1 MDPSQKTAD
10 LAAEARHAANRVALY
25 QQRVY
30 AGRADG
36 RRLAELQRA
45 AAGAAERAARH
56 ADASPEQQKPGSTGR

>member
-1 MDPSQKTAD
+1 MAPGQKAVELD
-10 LAAEARHAANRVALY
+10 AEARHAAERLALY

-45 AAGAAERAARH
+45 AAGAAERADRH
-56 ADASPEQQKPGSTGR
+56 RDTEIDGDVPQR

>member
-1 MDPSQKTAD
+1 MVPSQKAAELD
-10 LAAEARHAANRVALY
+10 AEARHAAERLALY

-45 AAGAAERAARH
+45 AAGAADRAARH
-56 ADASPEQQKPGSTGR
+56 RGAGGDGGRPAR

>member
-1 MDPSQKTAD
+1 MAPSQKAAELD
-10 LAAEARHAANRVALY
+10 AEARHAAERLALY

-45 AAGAAERAARH
+45 ATGAAGRAARH
-56 ADASPEQQKPGSTGR
+56 RDVETDGGQTRPWP

>member
-1 MDPSQKTAD
+1 MAPSQKAAELD
-10 LAAEARHAANRVALY
+10 AEARHAAERLALY

-45 AAGAAERAARH
+45 ATGAADRAAGHR
-56 ADASPEQQKPGSTGR
+56 DAETDGG